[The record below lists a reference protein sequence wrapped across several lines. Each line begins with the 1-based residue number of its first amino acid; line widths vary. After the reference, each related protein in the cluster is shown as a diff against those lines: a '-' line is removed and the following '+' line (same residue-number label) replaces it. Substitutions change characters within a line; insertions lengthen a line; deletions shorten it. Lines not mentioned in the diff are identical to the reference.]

1 MRKINLANDKKRDA
15 LIGFELNRSKDA
27 CHYRTASGEEV
38 SSGRFLRYSDETA
51 TEKLFAKFPDFADS
65 LINGDPE
72 IEMELAGK
80 KLEDMTKVYLSTDDK
95 VVYSA
100 CLMENIYAPD
110 GSRKECKEAV
120 TLLANIADEALPLR
134 WTGKMFPKD
143 QALRKFVFTRT
154 YQLRHVNGLTFD
166 FLYEMAKK
174 LNDSNSMML
183 VGGGEKGNSP
193 LVMTNNGTP
202 YRGFLE
208 GRINGDSF
216 CLLLHLT
223 NLELKGF

>member
-1 MRKINLANDKKRDA
+1 MRKINIANDKKRDA

-27 CHYRTASGEEV
+27 CHYRTASGEKV

-51 TEKLFAKFPDFADS
+51 TEKLISKFPDFADS

-80 KLEDMTKVYLSTDDK
+80 MLDDLAKVYLSSDNK

-100 CLMENIYAPD
+100 RLMENIYAPD
-110 GSRKECKEAV
+110 GSKKESKEAV
-120 TLLANIADEALPLR
+120 AQLANIADEALPLR
-134 WTGKMFPKD
+134 WTGKMFTKN
-143 QALRKFVFTRT
+143 QALRKFVFART

-174 LNDSNSMML
+174 LHDSNSMML
-183 VGGGEKGNSP
+183 LGGGEKGNAP

>member
-1 MRKINLANDKKRDA
+1 MRKINLANEKKRDA
-15 LIGFELNRSKDA
+15 LVGFELNRTKDS
-27 CHYRTASGEEV
+27 CHYRTLSGKEV
-38 SSGRFLRYSDETA
+38 SAGRFLRYSEKTVP
-51 TEKLFAKFPDFADS
+51 EKLFAQHPDFADS

-80 KLEDMTKVYLSTDDK
+80 MLDDLAKVYLSSDNK

-100 CLMENIYAPD
+100 RLMENIYAPD
-110 GSRKECKEAV
+110 GSKKESKEAV
-120 TLLANIADEALPLR
+120 AQLANIADEALPLR
-134 WTGKMFPKD
+134 WTGKMFPKN
-143 QALRKFVFTRT
+143 QALRKFVFART

-174 LNDSNSMML
+174 LHDSNSMML
-183 VGGGEKGNSP
+183 LGGGEKGNAP

>member
-1 MRKINLANDKKRDA
+1 MRKINIANDKKRDA
-15 LIGFELNRSKDA
+15 LIGFELNRTKAS
-27 CHYRTASGEEV
+27 CHYRTASGKKV

-51 TEKLFAKFPDFADS
+51 TEKLIDKFPDFADS
-65 LINGDPE
+65 LISGDPE

-80 KLEDMTKVYLSTDDK
+80 KLEDMTKVYLSADDK

-100 CLMENIYAPD
+100 RLMENIYAPD
-110 GSRKECKEAV
+110 GSKKESKEAV
-120 TLLANIADEALPLR
+120 PQLANIADEVLPLR
-134 WTGKMFPKD
+134 WTGKMFPKN
-143 QALRKFVFTRT
+143 QALRKFVFART

-174 LNDSNSMML
+174 LHDSNSMML
-183 VGGGEKGNSP
+183 LGGGEKGSAP

>member
-15 LIGFELNRSKDA
+15 QIGFELNRPKDS
-27 CHYRTASGEEV
+27 CHYRTISGKTV
-38 SSGRFLRYSDETA
+38 SSGRFLRYSEKTVS
-51 TEKLFAKFPDFADS
+51 EKLFAQHPDFAES

-80 KLEDMTKVYLSTDDK
+80 ELEDLTKVYLSPDDK

-110 GSRKECKEAV
+110 GSKKDSKEAV
-120 TLLANIADEALPLR
+120 SLLANIADETLPLR
-134 WTGKMFPKD
+134 WTGKMFPKE
-143 QALRKFVFTRT
+143 QALRKFVFGRT

-208 GRINGDSF
+208 GRIRGESY

-223 NLELKGF
+223 NLELKGI

>member
-1 MRKINLANDKKRDA
+1 MRKINIANDKKRDA
-15 LIGFELNRSKDA
+15 LIGFELNRTKDS
-27 CHYRTASGEEV
+27 CHYRTASGKEV
-38 SSGRFLRYSDETA
+38 ASGRFLRYSGETA
-51 TEKLFAKFPDFADS
+51 TEKLFAKYADFENA
-65 LINGDPE
+65 LISGDPE
-72 IEMELAGK
+72 IEMELVGK
-80 KLEDMTKVYLSTDDK
+80 KLDELAKVYLSADDK

-100 CLMENIYAPD
+100 RLMENIYTPD
-110 GSRKECKEAV
+110 GSKKESKEAV
-120 TLLANIADEALPLR
+120 SQLANIADEVLPLR
-134 WTGKMFPKD
+134 WTGKMFAKN
-143 QALRKFVFTRT
+143 QALRKFVFART

-174 LNDSNSMML
+174 LHDSNSMML
-183 VGGGEKGNSP
+183 LGGGEKGSAP

>member
-1 MRKINLANDKKRDA
+1 MRKINIANDKKRDA
-15 LIGFELNRSKDA
+15 LIGFELNRTKAS
-27 CHYRTASGEEV
+27 CHYRTASGEKV

-51 TEKLFAKFPDFADS
+51 TEKLIDKFPDFADS
-65 LINGDPE
+65 LISGDPE

-80 KLEDMTKVYLSTDDK
+80 KLDDLAKVYLSADDK

-100 CLMENIYAPD
+100 RLMENIYAPD
-110 GSRKECKEAV
+110 GSKKESKEAV
-120 TLLANIADEALPLR
+120 PQLANIADEVLPLR
-134 WTGKMFPKD
+134 WTGKMFPKN

-174 LNDSNSMML
+174 LHDSNSMML
-183 VGGGEKGNSP
+183 LGGGEKGNAP
-193 LVMTNNGTP
+193 LMMTNNGTP

-208 GRINGDSF
+208 GRIKGDSF

>member
-1 MRKINLANDKKRDA
+1 MRKINIANEKKRDA
-15 LIGFELNRSKDA
+15 QIGFELNRSKDS

-51 TEKLFAKFPDFADS
+51 TEKLFDKFPDFADS

-80 KLEDMTKVYLSTDDK
+80 MLEDLAKVYISSDNE

-100 CLMENIYAPD
+100 RLVENIYAPD
-110 GSRKECKEAV
+110 GSKKESREAGAQP
-120 TLLANIADEALPLR
+120 ANIADEALPLR
-134 WTGKMFPKD
+134 WTGKMFPKN
-143 QALRKFVFTRT
+143 QALRKFVFART

-174 LNDSNSMML
+174 LHDSNSMML
-183 VGGGEKGNSP
+183 LGGGEKGNAP

>member
-1 MRKINLANDKKRDA
+1 M
-15 LIGFELNRSKDA
+15 
-27 CHYRTASGEEV
+27 
-38 SSGRFLRYSDETA
+38 
-51 TEKLFAKFPDFADS
+51 FAK
-65 LINGDPE
+65 N
-72 IEMELAGK
+72 
-80 KLEDMTKVYLSTDDK
+80 
-95 VVYSA
+95 
-100 CLMENIYAPD
+100 
-110 GSRKECKEAV
+110 
-120 TLLANIADEALPLR
+120 
-134 WTGKMFPKD
+134 
-143 QALRKFVFTRT
+143 QALRKFVFSRT

-174 LNDSNSMML
+174 LHDSNSMML
-183 VGGGEKGNSP
+183 LGGGEKGNAP

>member
-1 MRKINLANDKKRDA
+1 MRKINIANDKKRDA
-15 LIGFELNRSKDA
+15 QIGFELNPPKDS
-27 CHYRTASGEEV
+27 CHYRTMAGKTV
-38 SSGRFLRYSDETA
+38 SSGRFLRYSEKTVP
-51 TEKLFAKFPDFADS
+51 EKLFAQYPDLADS

-80 KLEDMTKVYLSTDDK
+80 KLEDMTKVYLSSDDK
-95 VVYSA
+95 VVYSP

-110 GSRKECKEAV
+110 GSRKESKEAV
-120 TLLANIADEALPLR
+120 ALLANIADEALPLR
-134 WTGKMFPKD
+134 WTGKMFPKK
-143 QALRKFVFTRT
+143 QALRKFVFART

-174 LNDSNSMML
+174 LHDSNAMML
-183 VGGGEKGNSP
+183 VGGGEKGNAP

-208 GRINGDSF
+208 GRISGDSF

-223 NLELKGF
+223 NLELKGI

>member
-1 MRKINLANDKKRDA
+1 MRKINIANDKKRDA
-15 LIGFELNRSKDA
+15 LIGFELNRTKAS
-27 CHYRTASGEEV
+27 CHYRTASGKKI
-38 SSGRFLRYSDETA
+38 SSGRFLRYSGETA
-51 TEKLFAKFPDFADS
+51 AEKLFVRYVDFENA
-65 LINGDPE
+65 LISGDPE

-80 KLEDMTKVYLSTDDK
+80 KLDELAKVYLSADDK

-100 CLMENIYAPD
+100 RLMENIYAPD
-110 GSRKECKEAV
+110 GSKKESKEAV
-120 TLLANIADEALPLR
+120 PQLANIADEVLPLR
-134 WTGKMFPKD
+134 WTGKMFPKN
-143 QALRKFVFTRT
+143 QALRKFVFART

-174 LNDSNSMML
+174 LHDSNSMML
-183 VGGGEKGNSP
+183 LGGGEKGNAP
-193 LVMTNNGTP
+193 LVMANNGTP

>member
-1 MRKINLANDKKRDA
+1 MRKINITNDKKRDA
-15 LIGFELNRSKDA
+15 QIGFELNRTKHS
-27 CHYRTASGEEV
+27 CHYRTTDGKAV
-38 SSGRFLRYSDETA
+38 STGRFLRYSEKTVP
-51 TEKLFAKFPDFADS
+51 EKLFAQYPDLADS

-72 IEMELAGK
+72 IEMEFAGK
-80 KLEDMTKVYLSTDDK
+80 KLEDMTKVYLSSDDK

-110 GSRKECKEAV
+110 GSRKESKEAV
-120 TLLANIADEALPLR
+120 SQLANIADEALPLR
-134 WTGKMFPKD
+134 WTGKMFPKT
-143 QALRKFVFTRT
+143 QALRKFVFART

-174 LNDSNSMML
+174 LHDSNSMML
-183 VGGGEKGNSP
+183 VGGGEKGNAP

-208 GRINGDSF
+208 GRINDESY
-216 CLLLHLT
+216 CLLLHLS
-223 NLELKGF
+223 NLELKGI

>member
-1 MRKINLANDKKRDA
+1 MRKINISNEKRRDA
-15 LIGFELNRSKDA
+15 LIGFELNLTKES
-27 CHYRTASGEEV
+27 CHYRTLTGEDIL
-38 SSGRFLRYSDETA
+38 SKRFLRYSEKTA
-51 TEKLFAKFPDFADS
+51 PEKLFSQYPDLAES

-80 KLEDMTKVYLSTDDK
+80 ELEDLTKVYLSSDDK

-110 GSRKECKEAV
+110 GSKKETKEAV
-120 TLLANIADEALPLR
+120 SQLANIADEALPLR
-134 WTGKMFPKD
+134 WTGKMFPKE
-143 QALRKFVFTRT
+143 QALRKFVFART

-174 LNDSNSMML
+174 LHDSNIMML
-183 VGGGEKGNSP
+183 VGGGEKGNAP

-208 GRINGDSF
+208 GRISGDGY

-223 NLELKGF
+223 NLELKGI

>member
-1 MRKINLANDKKRDA
+1 MRKINIANEKKRDA
-15 LIGFELNRSKDA
+15 QIGFELNRNKDS

-51 TEKLFAKFPDFADS
+51 TEKLISKFPDFADS

-80 KLEDMTKVYLSTDDK
+80 MLEDLAKVYISSDNE

-100 CLMENIYAPD
+100 RLVENIYAPD
-110 GSRKECKEAV
+110 GSKKESREAGAQP
-120 TLLANIADEALPLR
+120 ANIADEALPLR
-134 WTGKMFPKD
+134 WTGKMFPKN
-143 QALRKFVFTRT
+143 QALRKFVFART

-174 LNDSNSMML
+174 LSENNALML
-183 VGGGEKGNSP
+183 IGSGPKGTAP
-193 LVMTNNGTP
+193 LVISNNGTP

-208 GRINGDSF
+208 GRIQGESF

-223 NLELKGF
+223 NLELKGI

>member
-1 MRKINLANDKKRDA
+1 MRKINIANDKKRDA
-15 LIGFELNRSKDA
+15 LIGFELNRTKAS

-38 SSGRFLRYSDETA
+38 SSGRFLRYSRETA
-51 TEKLFAKFPDFADS
+51 TEKLIDKFPDLADS
-65 LINGDPE
+65 LISGDPE

-80 KLEDMTKVYLSTDDK
+80 KLDDLAKVYLSADDK

-100 CLMENIYAPD
+100 RLMENIYAPD
-110 GSRKECKEAV
+110 GSKKESKEAV
-120 TLLANIADEALPLR
+120 PQLATIADEALPLR
-134 WTGKMFPKD
+134 WTGKMFAKN
-143 QALRKFVFTRT
+143 QALRKFVFART
-154 YQLRHVNGLTFD
+154 DQLRHVNGLTFD

-174 LNDSNSMML
+174 LHDSNSMML
-183 VGGGEKGNSP
+183 LGGGEKGNAP

>member
-1 MRKINLANDKKRDA
+1 MRKINIANDKKRDA
-15 LIGFELNRSKDA
+15 LIGFELNRTKAS
-27 CHYRTASGEEV
+27 CHYRTASGEAV

-51 TEKLFAKFPDFADS
+51 TEKLIDKFPDFADS
-65 LINGDPE
+65 LISGDPE

-80 KLEDMTKVYLSTDDK
+80 KLDDLAKVYLSADDK

-100 CLMENIYAPD
+100 RLMENIYAPD
-110 GSRKECKEAV
+110 GSNKESKEAV
-120 TLLANIADEALPLR
+120 PQLANIADEVLPLR
-134 WTGKMFPKD
+134 WTGKMFPKN
-143 QALRKFVFTRT
+143 QALRKFVFART
-154 YQLRHVNGLTFD
+154 YRLRHVNGLTFD

-174 LNDSNSMML
+174 LHDSNSMML
-183 VGGGEKGNSP
+183 LGGGEKGSAP

>member
-1 MRKINLANDKKRDA
+1 MRKINISNEKRRDA
-15 LIGFELNRSKDA
+15 LIGFELNSAKNS
-27 CHYRTASGEEV
+27 CHYRTLSGKEV
-38 SSGRFLRYSDETA
+38 SSRRFLRYSEKTA
-51 TEKLFAKFPDFADS
+51 SEKLFAQHPDFADS

-80 KLEDMTKVYLSTDDK
+80 ELEDLTKVYLSTDDK

-110 GSRKECKEAV
+110 GSKKECKEAV
-120 TLLANIADEALPLR
+120 SQLANIADEALPLR
-134 WTGKMFPKD
+134 WTGKLFPKV
-143 QALRKFVFTRT
+143 QAVRKFIFSRT

-174 LNDSNSMML
+174 LHDSNALML
-183 VGGGEKGNSP
+183 IGGGEKGTAP
-193 LVMTNNGTP
+193 LMMTNNGTP

-208 GRINGDSF
+208 GRINGESY

-223 NLELKGF
+223 NLELKGI

>member
-1 MRKINLANDKKRDA
+1 MGKIPAILRMAILGTTITTTRITITARLCSDPRSFGSILKKGSPR
-15 LIGFELNRSKDA
+15 F
-27 CHYRTASGEEV
+27 GEGCDI
-38 SSGRFLRYSDETA
+38 S
-51 TEKLFAKFPDFADS
+51 
-65 LINGDPE
+65 
-72 IEMELAGK
+72 
-80 KLEDMTKVYLSTDDK
+80 
-95 VVYSA
+95 
-100 CLMENIYAPD
+100 
-110 GSRKECKEAV
+110 
-120 TLLANIADEALPLR
+120 LLANIADETLPLR
-134 WTGKMFPKD
+134 WTGKIFPKE
-143 QALRKFVFTRT
+143 QALRKFVFART

-174 LNDSNSMML
+174 LHDSNSMML
-183 VGGGEKGNSP
+183 LGGGEKGSAP